1 MDSFPDRL
9 VVKKN
14 ARVVSLSIGADVFSP
29 EVVPSGGA
37 PTGNRPESYR
47 N

>member
-1 MDSFPDRL
+1 M
-9 VVKKN
+9 VKKN
-14 ARVVSLSIGADVFSP
+14 AGADVFSP